1 MGGIDFDKEI
11 AQIYRDMELY
21 LIESMQRNLT
31 RHLAEEAKT
40 GLSYPQWQAE
50 KLKELKRY
58 QRENQR
64 IIRSHTRGLSDKVA
78 EHMKLELRQGSKHEF
93 KRYKQALGKGYK
105 PAKVMKDSFFKVNDR
120 KVSSMINALQN
131 DLGVAN
137 TAVLRMMNDTYR
149 QTIFRAG
156 MYASNG
162 VMTETQAYDM
172 AVKDFLMRGINCIE
186 YRDGRRVNIAD
197 YASMAVRT
205 ANQRAYMVGEGEF
218 RKSIGETLVIISHHA
233 TACKLC
239 KPFERKVLI
248 DDVYSGGKPED
259 GDYMLLSQAMKL
271 GLFHPRCRHGLG
283 TYYPELEDINHYNDE
298 ENDVSDYG
306 RYDRAHIENM
316 VQRYKRLTVGSVD
329 PENVAMYRAKLE
341 EWKQKISPGSV
352 EKTKKDGIIE
362 AKAVDGNNVV
372 GDFQPRDGFDS
383 LIDDIIDY
391 QGYNGAPKV
400 VDSEKEFNQFVQEDH
415 FLAERT
421 IRASN
426 QDVLD
431 EYIDQLLCKNG
442 EDYFYV
448 NCGVGGAQYGQGMY
462 CAADYTKGKIGLSN
476 FQHEIDQYSK
486 MNGAGCYKVEWLT
499 LDKSAKILKLP
510 YGEKADEYI
519 ADRYI
524 EAYIKKHSRASDETI
539 NKYIALNSRRY
550 TVSSSEYDDLMREIA
565 ELKREIGDDVF
576 KQATN
581 ATMYKSNGSKF
592 PRVKDPGVLAAEMG
606 YDAINAVE
614 HGATKSY
621 TVVLN
626 RTKVIFYGGE
636 NYVP

>member
-93 KRYKQALGKGYK
+93 KRYKQALGQGYK

-131 DLGVAN
+131 DLGAAN

-172 AVKDFLMRGINCIE
+172 AVKDFLTRGINCIE

-283 TYYPELEDINHYNDE
+283 TYYPELEDINHYNNE

-329 PENVAMYRAKLE
+329 PENVAMYRAKLD
-341 EWKQKISPGSV
+341 EWERKISSHGV
-352 EKTKKDGIIE
+352 EKFKKGDIINISQFRTTDDPLREAFGSAEDSNPEEIKAIKTYLEEIGVSLIRTKGEKLSYSPGLSKGQPGTVYISENASYGAWLHELRHAEDDMKDGWLGMR
-362 AKAVDGNNVV
+362 V
-372 GDFQPRDGFDS
+372 FQNP
-383 LIDDIIDY
+383 
-391 QGYNGAPKV
+391 
-400 VDSEKEFNQFVQEDH
+400 EKCIK
-415 FLAERT
+415 R
-421 IRASN
+421 
-426 QDVLD
+426 
-431 EYIDQLLCKNG
+431 
-442 EDYFYV
+442 
-448 NCGVGGAQYGQGMY
+448 
-462 CAADYTKGKIGLSN
+462 
-476 FQHEIDQYSK
+476 EID
-486 MNGAGCYKVEWLT
+486 AYKVEIDLA
-499 LDKSAKILKLP
+499 KSIRREDIAKRLEVLRDNEI
-510 YGEKADEYI
+510 
-519 ADRYI
+519 
-524 EAYIKKHSRASDETI
+524 S
-539 NKYIALNSRRY
+539 KY
-550 TVSSSEYDDLMREIA
+550 
-565 ELKREIGDDVF
+565 
-576 KQATN
+576 KQQ
-581 ATMYKSNGSKF
+581 
-592 PRVKDPGVLAAEMG
+592 R
-606 YDAINAVE
+606 
-614 HGATKSY
+614 
-621 TVVLN
+621 
-626 RTKVIFYGGE
+626 
-636 NYVP
+636 